1 MAVRWIGVDRSTSPG
16 IFLHNGTRA
25 TANTKARK
33 HESPKTPPGM
43 KHSFE
48 QVSADIIGAALA
60 VHKELGPGFLES
72 VYHSAMRVAL
82 AHRSI
87 PFESQFLVDVY
98 FESESVGRARI
109 DLVVA
114 HEVVLELKA
123 VEALRDVH
131 YVQLKSYLRATRLQ
145 VGLLLNF
152 NASTLVIKRVVQN

>member
-1 MAVRWIGVDRSTSPG
+1 MVR
-16 IFLHNGTRA
+16 
-25 TANTKARK
+25 
-33 HESPKTPPGM
+33 
-43 KHSFE
+43 SFE

-72 VYHSAMRVAL
+72 IYDSAIRVAL

-87 PFESQFLVDVY
+87 PFESQFPVDVY
-98 FESESVGRARI
+98 FENEAVGRARI

-123 VEALRDVH
+123 VETLRDVH

-145 VGLLLNF
+145 VGLLFNF